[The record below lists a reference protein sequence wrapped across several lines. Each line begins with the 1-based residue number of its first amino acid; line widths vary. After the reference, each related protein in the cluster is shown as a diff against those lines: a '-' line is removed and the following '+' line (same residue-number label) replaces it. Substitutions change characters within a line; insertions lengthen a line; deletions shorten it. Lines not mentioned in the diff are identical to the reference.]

1 MACNTKGVIY
11 GDESWGQ
18 VSLGSVRMREKQLF
32 VMFQRI
38 SCRLLVF
45 GAQTQPQCTVHCVI

>member
-18 VSLGSVRMREKQLF
+18 TSLGNVRIREKQL
-32 VMFQRI
+32 
-38 SCRLLVF
+38 LVYVEVEVWE
-45 GAQTQPQCTVHCVI
+45 GSH